1 MIAAE
6 DAARLGLSER
16 FEPGDDSAVAAA
28 AARLRALG
36 VRHLR
41 IPVSCAEYRTEAG
54 RAWYD
59 RLFDHLGAACTL
71 LPALQDGA
79 PDIIADML
87 GRHRFE
93 AVELAPGPDLIAA
106 ASAVR
111 QGGARAIL
119 GEAGDLDRLKALGA
133 QGVLA
138 AVDGVGLRWPHDAG
152 GHAAFTAAS
161 ALARSFNPELALWI
175 TASSSAVTH
184 PRFADDAAA
193 FLDAFDAP
201 VGRVYWQTSPVSAP
215 GDRYG
220 EAAAS
225 ELFPRLLAKGV
236 GEVRRTLGVARR
248 QRGPAAMGTR
258 PVLVTGGAG
267 FIGSNLAD
275 RLATEGH
282 DVLVYDS
289 LARPGV
295 ERNLHWLV
303 QRHPSRVS
311 VAIADLRDR
320 DGLADAAAA
329 SAAVFHLAGQVAV
342 TTSLAQPVAD
352 FAINLEGTLNLLEAL
367 RRRNP
372 AAPLIFAST
381 NKVYGDLADIAL
393 APSGRAYLPVD
404 ASILGHGVSEARP
417 LCFHTPYGCS
427 KGAADQYV
435 LDYARS
441 FGLQTAVLRMS
452 CIYGERQLGTE
463 DQGWVAHFLLRA
475 MAGERVTIYGDGMQ
489 VRDVLHVGDAV
500 GAYMAAWRN
509 IGAIAGRAYNLG
521 GGPANAISLLQL
533 LEHIGDLLGHPV
545 DIAFA
550 DWRQGDQRYFVA
562 DTRAVRRDLGLPA
575 PCGWRAG
582 VAGLAAWFGGDR
594 PAAGPRRAA
603 SPAPAQAAA
612 G

>member
-6 DAARLGLSER
+6 DAARLGITER
-16 FEPGDDSAVAAA
+16 FEPGNQSAVEAASIGM
-28 AARLRALG
+28 RALG
-36 VRHLR
+36 LRHIR
-41 IPVSCAEYRTEAG
+41 IPVSCAEYRSAAG
-54 RAWYD
+54 RVWFD
-59 RLFDHLGAACTL
+59 WLFDHLGAAFTV

-79 PDIIADML
+79 PEVIASL
-87 GRHRFE
+87 VARHRFE
-93 AVELAPGPDLIAA
+93 WVELSSAPGSDVIEAA
-106 ASAVR
+106 K
-111 QGGARAIL
+111 QGGARVIL
-119 GEAGDLDRLKALGA
+119 GHVGAGLKALGE

-138 AVDGVGLRWPHDAG
+138 AVDGIGLSW
-152 GHAAFTAAS
+152 AALPAAS
-161 ALARSFNPELALWI
+161 ALARSFNPELALWL
-175 TASSSAVTH
+175 TDARCTESL
-184 PRFADDAAA
+184 PRFAEAAGA

-201 VGRVYWQTSPVSAP
+201 VGRVYWCGLWATAP
-215 GDRYG
+215 DGG
-220 EAAAS
+220 TAAP
-225 ELFPRLLAKGV
+225 ELLPRLLAKGV
-236 GEVRRTLGVARR
+236 GEVRRTLSVARR
-248 QRGPAAMGTR
+248 PPTPAVLGAR

-267 FIGSNLAD
+267 FIGCNLAD
-275 RLATEGH
+275 RLAAEGH

-303 QRHPSRVS
+303 QRHPTRVN

-320 DGLADAAAA
+320 DGLAEAATG

-352 FAINLEGTLNLLEAL
+352 FAINLEGTLHLLDAL
-367 RRRNP
+367 RRGN
-372 AAPLIFAST
+372 ADAPLIFAST

-393 APSGRAYLPVD
+393 ASSGPAYLPVD
-404 ASILGHGVSEARP
+404 ASTLDHGVSEARP

-441 FGLQTAVLRMS
+441 FGLRTAVLRMS

-475 MAGERVTIYGDGMQ
+475 MAGEGVTLYGDGKQ

-533 LEHIGDLLGHPV
+533 IDHIGDLLGRPV
-545 DIAFA
+545 DVAFA

-562 DTRAVRRDLGLPA
+562 DTRAIRRDLGLPA
-575 PCGWRAG
+575 PRGWRAG
-582 VAGLAAWFGGDR
+582 VAGLAAWFGADR
-594 PAAGPRRAA
+594 PAAGPWHGA